1 MIKFGPSGTGE
12 LFIEECGAGHTV
24 DVAKWLKSKN
34 LDCYEYSFGHGLR
47 MGDKGAIAIAEA
59 FNAEEIEISAHAPYF
74 INLNCDDEKV
84 EGNINMILG
93 TLSIAK
99 KMGGKRVVMHPGTL
113 MKNTRA
119 DAMAKAVN
127 RLGIALQAIYEHGHN
142 DMMLAV
148 ESMGKIAQLGD
159 TDEIIEL
166 CRMDAMLVP
175 CIDFGHQHSRTV
187 GGLKTKDDYRK
198 LIDKYIDGLGYEKV
212 HSCHVHFSKQQYSD
226 KGEVRH
232 LTLADSEYGPDYEPL
247 IELIAEYKLEPYII
261 SESAG
266 TQTLDAMALKEYYYK
281 LN

>member
-24 DVAKWLKSKN
+24 DVAKWLKGKN

-47 MGDKGAIAIAEA
+47 MGDKGAQAIAEA
-59 FNAEEIEISAHAPYF
+59 FQAEAIEISAHAPYF
-74 INLNCDDEKV
+74 INLNCDEEKV

-93 TLSIAK
+93 TLSITK
-99 KMGGKRVVMHPGTL
+99 KMGGKRVVMHPGTQ

-142 DMMLAV
+142 DMTLAV

-159 TDEIIEL
+159 PDEVIEL
-166 CRMDAMLVP
+166 CRMDDMLVP

-187 GGLKTKDDYRK
+187 GGLKTKDDYRR
-198 LIDKYIDGLGYEKV
+198 LIDKYIDGLGYDKI
-212 HSCHVHFSKQQYSD
+212 SRCHIHFSKQQYSD

-232 LTLADSEYGPDYEPL
+232 LTLADNEYGPDYEPL

-266 TQTLDAMALKEYYYK
+266 TQTIDAQTLKEYYYK
-281 LN
+281 LV

>member
-12 LFIEECGAGHTV
+12 LFIEECGVGHTV
-24 DVAKWLKSKN
+24 DVAKWLKGKN

-47 MGDKGAIAIAEA
+47 MGDKGAQAIAEA
-59 FNAEEIEISAHAPYF
+59 FQAEAIEISAHAPYF
-74 INLNCDDEKV
+74 INLNCDEEKV

-93 TLSIAK
+93 TLSITK
-99 KMGGKRVVMHPGTL
+99 KMGGKRVVMHPGTQ

-142 DMMLAV
+142 DMTLAV

-159 TDEIIEL
+159 PDEVIEL
-166 CRMDAMLVP
+166 CRMDDMLVP
-175 CIDFGHQHSRTV
+175 CIDFGHQHSRTF
-187 GGLKTKDDYRK
+187 GGLKTKDDYRR
-198 LIDKYIDGLGYEKV
+198 LIDKYVDGLGYDKI
-212 HSCHVHFSKQQYSD
+212 SRCHIHFSKQQYSD

-232 LTLADSEYGPDYEPL
+232 LTLADNEYGPDYEPL

-266 TQTLDAMALKEYYYK
+266 TQTIDAQTLKEYYYK
-281 LN
+281 LV

>member
-24 DVAKWLKSKN
+24 DVAKWLKGKS

-47 MGDKGAIAIAEA
+47 MGDKGAKAIAEA
-59 FNAEEIEISAHAPYF
+59 FQAEAIEISAHAPYF
-74 INLNCDDEKV
+74 INLNCDEEKV

-93 TLSIAK
+93 TLSITK
-99 KMGGKRVVMHPGTL
+99 KMGGKRVVMHPGTQ
-113 MKNTRA
+113 MKNTRV

-127 RLGIALQAIYEHGHN
+127 RLSIALQAIYEHGHN
-142 DMMLAV
+142 DMTLAV

-159 TDEIIEL
+159 PDEVIEL
-166 CRMDAMLVP
+166 CRMDDMLVP

-187 GGLKTKDDYRK
+187 GGLKTKDDYRR
-198 LIDKYIDGLGYEKV
+198 LIDKYVDGLGYDKI
-212 HSCHVHFSKQQYSD
+212 SRCHIHFSKQQYSD

-232 LTLADSEYGPDYEPL
+232 LTLADNEYGPDYEPL
-247 IELIAEYKLEPYII
+247 IELIAESKLEPYII

-266 TQTLDAMALKEYYYK
+266 TQTIDAQTLKEYYYK
-281 LN
+281 LI

>member
-24 DVAKWLKSKN
+24 DVAKWLKGKN

-47 MGDKGAIAIAEA
+47 MGDKGAQAIAEA
-59 FNAEEIEISAHAPYF
+59 FQAEAIEISAHAPYF
-74 INLNCDDEKV
+74 INLNCDEEKV

-93 TLSIAK
+93 TLSITK
-99 KMGGKRVVMHPGTL
+99 KMGGKRVVMHPGTQ

-119 DAMAKAVN
+119 DAMSKAVN

-142 DMMLAV
+142 DMTLAV

-159 TDEIIEL
+159 PDEVIEL
-166 CRMDAMLVP
+166 CRMDDMLVP

-187 GGLKTKDDYRK
+187 GGLKTKDDYRR
-198 LIDKYIDGLGYEKV
+198 LIDKYINGLGYDKINR
-212 HSCHVHFSKQQYSD
+212 CHIHFSKQQYSE

-232 LTLADSEYGPDYEPL
+232 LTLADNEYGPNYEPL

-266 TQTLDAMALKEYYYK
+266 TQTIDAMTLKEYYYK
-281 LN
+281 LI

>member
-24 DVAKWLKSKN
+24 DVAKWLKGKN

-47 MGDKGAIAIAEA
+47 MGDKGAQAIAEA
-59 FNAEEIEISAHAPYF
+59 FQAEAIEISAHAPYF
-74 INLNCDDEKV
+74 INLNCDEEKV

-93 TLSIAK
+93 TLSITN
-99 KMGGKRVVMHPGTL
+99 KMGGKRVVMHPGTQ

-127 RLGIALQAIYEHGHN
+127 RLGIALQAIYEHKHN
-142 DMMLAV
+142 DMTLAV

-159 TDEIIEL
+159 PDEVIEL
-166 CRMDAMLVP
+166 CRMDDMLVP

-187 GGLKTKDDYRK
+187 GGLKTKDDYRR
-198 LIDKYIDGLGYEKV
+198 LIDKYIDGLGYDKI
-212 HSCHVHFSKQQYSD
+212 SRCHIHFSKQQYSD

-232 LTLADSEYGPDYEPL
+232 LTLADNEYGPDYEPL

-266 TQTLDAMALKEYYYK
+266 TQTIDAQTLKEYYYK
-281 LN
+281 LV

>member
-24 DVAKWLKSKN
+24 DVASWLKGKN

-47 MGDKGAIAIAEA
+47 MGDKGAKAIAEA
-59 FNAEEIEISAHAPYF
+59 FKAEGIEISAHAPYF
-74 INLNCDDEKV
+74 INLNCDEDKV

-99 KMGGKRVVMHPGTL
+99 KMGGKRVVMHPGTQ
-113 MKNTRA
+113 MKKTRA
-119 DAMAKAVN
+119 EAMANAVQ
-127 RLGIALQAIYEHGHN
+127 RLELALQAIYEHGHN
-142 DMMLAV
+142 NMTLAI
-148 ESMGKIAQLGD
+148 ESMGKIAQLGE
-159 TDEIIEL
+159 TDEVIQL
-166 CRMDAMLVP
+166 CNMDSMLVP

-187 GGLKTKDDYRK
+187 GGLKTKDDYRR
-198 LIDKYIDGLGYEKV
+198 LIDKYIDGLGYDKI
-212 HSCHVHFSKQQYSD
+212 SRCHIHFSKQQYSE

-232 LTLADSEYGPDYEPL
+232 LTLADNEYGPEYEPL

-266 TQTLDAMALKEYYYK
+266 TQTIDAITLKEYYYK
-281 LN
+281 LV